1 MDLSALGLPMEQLR
15 DVWLIAFMVHLG
27 LCLLVDI
34 AYPVPIRRR
43 RQPTCTLRCP
53 VCPLMRRA
61 APLRNVPRWMRR

>member
-15 DVWLIAFMVHLG
+15 DVWLIAFMVYLG

-34 AYPVPIRRR
+34 AY
-43 RQPTCTLRCP
+43 P

-61 APLRNVPRWMRR
+61 APLRNVPRWVRR